1 MRFRVGVDTGGTFT
15 DCVVIDEQGGI
26 FSFKEL
32 STPKDPSVGLYNV
45 IGKAARHFG
54 LSLPQFLPQ
63 LDFFAHGT
71 TVATNTLLTA
81 TGAVTGLILTAGF
94 RDTLEMCRAHKE
106 NIWDLYL
113 PVPEPLVPRYLR
125 LPVRERIDYRGQV
138 VQSLDTQ
145 DVLEACGRFR
155 NEGVSAVAVCTLFS
169 FLNDS
174 HEKQIR
180 DILIREMPDAFISIS
195 SEVLPQIREYERMST
210 TVANTYVGPRLT
222 VYLSNLEKKLRGDG
236 LGRAFYVTASNGGVM
251 TAETAIRQA
260 SATLLSGPAAG
271 AVGAVYFAGLLQ
283 RENLILMDMGG
294 TSFDVTLVSAG
305 KVTLSTEGEIAG
317 YRIAK
322 PMIDINTIGA
332 GGGSIAWMDKGGML
346 KVGPGSAGSDPGP
359 VCYNLGGDK
368 PTVTDANLLL
378 GYLNKNYFL
387 GGEMVVD
394 EEKARAAIKREI
406 ADPLGMKET
415 EAAAGIFQIINQNM
429 ADATKVVSVQ
439 RGHDPREYALV
450 SAGGAC
456 SIHAC
461 KIAEEVGCRSVI
473 VPRAASVFCALG
485 MLESDIRLDNVRT
498 FNALIPGIDLKA
510 FNLAI
515 QEVEDQSLKELVQ
528 EGVEQRRARLLR
540 FLDVRYLGQHHEV
553 TIEIPH
559 GCTIQKKHLQEIAQT
574 FHQAHERLYT
584 YSTPE
589 SPLEIMNL
597 RITAI
602 AGISAADGVK
612 KAGGA
617 PPGGTPPGGA
627 LPDGPLPDGRQ
638 SGGVGEGAGSD
649 PKESLKGHRPVYF
662 VGGGGFQ
669 DTPVYDRDLLK
680 PGMEIE
686 GPAVIEERIT
696 TVIVHPGWSM
706 WVDGYGNIVME
717 VTE

>member
-1 MRFRVGVDTGGTFT
+1 MSYRVGVDTGGTFT
-15 DCVVIDEQGGI
+15 DCVVIDQKGGI
-26 FSFKEL
+26 HTFKEL
-32 STPKDPSVGLYNV
+32 STPKDPSAGLYNV
-45 IGKAARHFG
+45 IEKAAGSFNM
-54 LSLPQFLPQ
+54 SLQEFLPQ

-81 TGAVTGLILTAGF
+81 NGAVTGLILTAGF
-94 RDTLEMCRAHKE
+94 RDTLEMRRAHKE

-125 LPVRERIDYRGQV
+125 RPVRERIDYRGEV
-138 VQSLDTQ
+138 VQSLEAE
-145 DVLEACGRFR
+145 DVQEACRQFKS
-155 NEGVSAVAVCTLFS
+155 EGVEAVAVCTLFS
-169 FLNDS
+169 FLHDA
-174 HEKQIR
+174 HEKR
-180 DILIREMPDAFISIS
+180 IREILSEQLPGAFVSIS

-210 TVANTYVGPRLT
+210 TVANAYVGPKLT
-222 VYLSNLEKKLRGDG
+222 VYLSNLEKSLRGDG

-271 AVGAVYFAGLLQ
+271 AVGAVFFAGLLR

-305 KVTLSTEGEIAG
+305 RVTLSTEGEIAG

-332 GGGSIAWMDKGGML
+332 GGGSIAWLDKGGML
-346 KVGPGSAGSDPGP
+346 KVGPASAGSDPGP
-359 VCYNLGGDK
+359 VCYDLGGEK
-368 PTVTDANLLL
+368 PTVTDANLIL
-378 GYLNKNYFL
+378 GYLNKDYFL
-387 GGEMVVD
+387 GGEMAVD
-394 EEKARAAIKREI
+394 PDKARAAIKREI
-406 ADPLGMKET
+406 ADPLGMDET

-461 KIAEEVGCRSVI
+461 KIAEEVGCGTVI

-498 FNALIPGIDLKA
+498 FNAFIPGVDLKN
-510 FNLAI
+510 FNETI
-515 QEVEDQSLKELVQ
+515 REVEEQSLKELLQ
-528 EGVEQRRARLLR
+528 EGVERKRARLLR

-553 TIEIPH
+553 TIEIPADVV
-559 GCTIQKKHLQEIAQT
+559 ISEKHLEPIARS
-574 FHQAHERLYT
+574 FHEAHERLYT

-589 SPLEIMNL
+589 NPLEIMNL
-597 RITAI
+597 RITAV
-602 AGISAADGVK
+602 GTVD
-612 KAGGA
+612 KAGFEA
-617 PPGGTPPGGA
+617 
-627 LPDGPLPDGRQ
+627 
-638 SGGVGEGAGSD
+638 SGVAANRRGKGEEAG
-649 PKESLKGHRPVYF
+649 SLKGSRSVYF
-662 VGGGGFQ
+662 AEHGGYQ
-669 DTPVYDRDLLK
+669 DTPVHDRSRLK
-680 PGMEIE
+680 PGMVIP

-706 WVDGYGNIVME
+706 TVDGYGNIVME
-717 VTE
+717 VNR